1 MKEMMKL
8 FNAFEKKKLIG
19 GVIKYHNLEDWWF
32 NELTDEERNVLLD
45 IVGNGLIEGEVKRDK
60 YDFPALFLGNYV
72 SNVASRGLLP
82 FAKKMIRKTYEI
94 WDRRIDLEDM
104 HFLLTVWIRDLY
116 IFKEDIEIYG
126 YLIRWCRASII
137 ISDSV
142 ARLILNRDRAYERLI
157 SDINYESHGDS
168 FIKRNLEMH
177 KETLERIKEQELFS
191 HIGFQKFA
199 ELHAERGNYDEAIK
213 ILEEAEKQ
221 GWNGNWKLMI
231 EEIEKEK
238 KNFKKSI

>member
-1 MKEMMKL
+1 MIKL
-8 FNAFEKKKLIG
+8 SNIFEKEEKLIG

-32 NELTDEERNVLLD
+32 KELTDEERNVLLD
-45 IVGNGLIEGEVKRDK
+45 IVGNRLVEGKVKRDK
-60 YDFPALFLGNYV
+60 YDFPALFLGNHV
-72 SNVASRGLLP
+72 SNVMNRGFLS
-82 FAKKMIRKTYEI
+82 FGKKMIRKTYEI

-104 HFLLTVWIRDLY
+104 HFLLTIWIRDLY
-116 IFKEDIEIYG
+116 RFKEDIEIYN
-126 YLIRWCRASII
+126 YLMRWCRASVI

-142 ARLILNRDRAYERLI
+142 ARLMLNRDRAYERLI
-157 SDINYESHGDS
+157 SNINYESHGDS
-168 FIKRNLEMH
+168 IIEHNLEMH
-177 KETLERIKEQELFS
+177 KESLERMKGQELFS

-213 ILEEAEKQ
+213 KLEEAERQ

-231 EEIEKEK
+231 EEIKEK